1 MRWRYRFWR
10 QIQILWSLLRIFVVG
25 GAFSGTTG
33 GGLGAAF
40 SGTTGEGKNFPAGFK
55 MDRGAA
61 GCREELLAVDMGG
74 SAAGCRVVR
83 DASVNEKIPCLPAM
97 LHNKFTIFFLSITL
111 LSSWC

>member
-1 MRWRYRFWR
+1 MKKHWKTAPAAPPTTFGD
-10 QIQILWSLLRIFVVG
+10 SSGVTSVF
-25 GAFSGTTG
+25 GAVPE
-33 GGLGAAF
+33 GLGAAF

-97 LHNKFTIFFLSITL
+97 LHTKFTIFFLSITL
-111 LSSWC
+111 LSSLC